1 MAHPLFF
8 PMCLIESFQN
18 VHGCSIGNG
27 TTEQLS
33 PIKPV
38 ASFGFKLTSEASA
51 LGSETPQKFKV
62 PVGCRV
68 ELQSST

>member
-1 MAHPLFF
+1 
-8 PMCLIESFQN
+8 